1 MTATK
6 EAAARRSAG
15 AVDPDGKAKIFR
27 VDRLFETGGASRFE
41 IPAKKASND
50 FGMVFDN
57 VQGATLDAVAQ
68 RNHAAHPHALLL
80 RSGDLVPDPLSCDLA
95 LELREGQEDVQGQ
108 SSHTGGGVE
117 RLSHR
122 DEGHVMGVEQL

>member
-1 MTATK
+1 MAATDQ
-6 EAAARRSAG
+6 AAARRSARP
-15 AVDPDGKAKIFR
+15 VDPDGKAKIFR
-27 VDRLFETGGASRFE
+27 VDHLFETGGASRFE
-41 IPAKKASND
+41 IAAEKASND

-57 VQGATLDAVAQ
+57 VQGAILDAIAQ

-80 RSGDLVPDPLSCDLA
+80 RSGDLVPNPFSRDLA

-117 RLSHR
+117 RLS
-122 DEGHVMGVEQL
+122 

>member
-1 MTATK
+1 MAATDQ
-6 EAAARRSAG
+6 AAARRSAR

-41 IPAKKASND
+41 ISAEKASND

-80 RSGDLVPDPLSCDLA
+80 RSGDLVPNPLSCDFA
-95 LELREGQEDVQGQ
+95 FELGEGQEDVQGQ
-108 SSHTGGGVE
+108 PPHTRGGVE
-117 RLSHR
+117 R
-122 DEGHVMGVEQL
+122 